1 MTTVRPSPAE
11 LRHSILECL
20 STFTEEVEWI
30 GTAAHLAYA
39 DSVIDW
45 ADRLATCETPPPPR
59 PERVGNPG
67 PYMAHIR
74 AVLADPN
81 HPDRAPRLDTDR
93 AAK

>member
-1 MTTVRPSPAE
+1 MTTRPSPAE
-11 LRHSILECL
+11 LRHQILAQL
-20 STFTEEVEWI
+20 STHTTEVEWA
-30 GTAAHLAYA
+30 GTAAHQAFA

-45 ADRLATCETPPPPR
+45 ADWLATCETPPPPR

-81 HPDRAPRLDTDR
+81 HPDRAPRLDS
-93 AAK
+93 AARSIP